1 MSSAH
6 EETGRFRTADG
17 TRLAWTRRR
26 TGARRLIVVSPGV
39 LMDRGGPEHR
49 LLAERLCGI
58 ADVLTLDTRGHG
70 DSGGTFTYGV
80 REPEDLAVLARSLRP
95 EYDRLGGLGFS
106 YGGFHTIVAA
116 ARDGVFDAVAV
127 VGTPHH
133 LFIFDHNFLTTGLAR
148 SLPFLLRRR
157 RRTTR
162 LGLWPR
168 GIPAVPSRLVGRIA
182 PRPLLVAHG
191 ADDWLIP
198 PSHARRLHAAAG
210 EPKQLTLV
218 ERGLHAEL
226 MLADAPDPLLEAL
239 SAFFDRWL

>member
-1 MSSAH
+1 MSAPR
-6 EETGRFRTADG
+6 EETGLFRTADG

-58 ADVLTLDTRGHG
+58 ADVLTLDTRSHG

-80 REPEDLAVLARSLRP
+80 REPADLAALARSLRP

-133 LFIFDHNFLTTGLAR
+133 LHLRSQLPDRRPRAELA
-148 SLPFLLRRR
+148 PPPPPP

-198 PSHARRLHAAAG
+198 PSHARRLRAAAG
-210 EPKQLTLV
+210 EPKNSS
-218 ERGLHAEL
+218 
-226 MLADAPDPLLEAL
+226 PSSSEAFTR
-239 SAFFDRWL
+239 S